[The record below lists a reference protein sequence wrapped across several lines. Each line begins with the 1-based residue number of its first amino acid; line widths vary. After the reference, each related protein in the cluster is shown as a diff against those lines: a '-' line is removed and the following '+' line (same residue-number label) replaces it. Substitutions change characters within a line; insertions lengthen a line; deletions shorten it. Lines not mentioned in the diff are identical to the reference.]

1 GFPLDSTPQ
10 CERQVRE
17 AIAALEA
24 ADAWSRVRTALQ
36 DGAAALAEGDPGM
49 PVPDL
54 QLLLLA
60 GDPTNH
66 HFLDEIQGLSAFGG
80 ISGYISVTVWP
91 TELVLDRLEAIAVH
105 ELHHNVRYSPGGV
118 VWDPDTVTV
127 GEHVVAEGLAD
138 LFAAELYGDRGY
150 THFASEDTRTDDAV
164 LAKVASG
171 LNVTGM
177 ADFASWV
184 LGDASARLF
193 GGQPVGLPTGAG
205 YAAGARIGRADL
217 SATGTTAAQNVRTP
231 TSDILRVALPPLGL
245 NEAGARRAAHAPH
258 TEALGRPPPGRRV
271 DAEPLV
277 TPERVAEQDPGG
289 GGEAVREPAHALAR
303 RARSSR
309 RPARHHPIDGAPQ
322 PHDGAPQSALL
333 LGLAA
338 EWFAERSVTIERVMS
353 DNGGAYRV
361 RRPAA
366 RLTIDQRP
374 GSVQPDHPPRL
385 NDHPVQRCCQSGL
398 FSKA

>member
-1 GFPLDSTPQ
+1 MSISMIDSAAGMRRVLDQTPQGRADAVRDLWAPMAGMYHFIPDIDLLSVHAQNFGFPLDSTPQ

-66 HFLDEIQGLSAFGG
+66 HFLDEVQGLSAFGG

-205 YAAGARIGRADL
+205 YAAGARIVQAYL

-231 TSDILRVALPPLGL
+231 TSDILRVALPALGL
-245 NEAGARRAAHAPH
+245 S
-258 TEALGRPPPGRRV
+258 
-271 DAEPLV
+271 DA
-277 TPERVAEQDPGG
+277 
-289 GGEAVREPAHALAR
+289 
-303 RARSSR
+303 
-309 RPARHHPIDGAPQ
+309 
-322 PHDGAPQSALL
+322 
-333 LGLAA
+333 
-338 EWFAERSVTIERVMS
+338 
-353 DNGGAYRV
+353 
-361 RRPAA
+361 AA
-366 RLTIDQRP
+366 R
-374 GSVQPDHPPRL
+374 
-385 NDHPVQRCCQSGL
+385 
-398 FSKA
+398 